1 MAGSGGTGKWR
12 RLPVSSMPPLK
23 DAARAFCPPYEVQ
36 EVAPWA
42 LRITLSDTEGRRPN
56 LVLAHRNVRR
66 LFLKA
71 NYLTVTSSVGGA
83 GPEED
88 GEITFK
94 FRGWFSRQRASLR
107 WTAAVSGGD
116 EWLQRLEPPLL
127 GAVREVEA
135 VQSLGIRWS
144 ANKKT
149 WRLRLETMSGSMV
162 SGITS
167 MLPIAVPFD
176 RKEAE
181 GIISMIDTLVA
192 IGRPLEG

>member
-1 MAGSGGTGKWR
+1 VADSGGTGRWR
-12 RLPVSSMPPLK
+12 RPRVSSIGPLK
-23 DAARAFCPPYEVQ
+23 DAARAFCPPYEVE

-42 LRITLSDTEGRRPN
+42 LRITLTDAEGRRPK

-71 NYLTVTSSVGGA
+71 NYLTVACTVRGA
-83 GPEED
+83 GPGED
-88 GEITFK
+88 GELTFK

-107 WTAAVSGGD
+107 WNPAVSGGD
-116 EWLQRLEPPLL
+116 EWLKRLEPPLL
-127 GAVREVEA
+127 GAIRDVEA

-144 ANKKT
+144 AKKKT
-149 WRLRLETMSGSMV
+149 WRLRLETMSGSML

-181 GIISMIDTLVA
+181 GIISMIDALAAT
-192 IGRPLEG
+192 GRPLAG